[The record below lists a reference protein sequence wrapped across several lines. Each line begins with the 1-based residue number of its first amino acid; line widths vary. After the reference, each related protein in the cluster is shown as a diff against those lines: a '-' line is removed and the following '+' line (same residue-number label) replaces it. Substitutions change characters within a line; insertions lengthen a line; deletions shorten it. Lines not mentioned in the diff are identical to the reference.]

1 MSIAKPMPG
10 TLNGTKA
17 NGTKANGTKANE
29 TKAEATPN
37 VLARLLAPIEQELA
51 AVSQR
56 LQTELR
62 HVDPFI
68 DELAQHS
75 FRLGGKRLRPAL
87 LLLTAQAVGEVNDS
101 HRVLAAVV
109 EMVHTAT
116 LVHDDVLD
124 EADIRR
130 HEATVNARWN
140 NQTSVLLGDY
150 LFTHAFYLAS
160 TLETTFGCRAI
171 GRATNIVCEGEL
183 KQTAASGDFELSR
196 ETYFEIIAAKTAE
209 LCACCCR
216 LGAHYS
222 GANDSGANDS
232 MAKRLESYGRHLGI
246 AFQIADDLLDLE
258 GEEQVTGKSLGTDL
272 NNRKMTLP
280 LIHLRDQ
287 LDRDQ
292 QQELRQL
299 IDQPSA
305 ESFVKLLD
313 WLETSGSLQHA
324 RDVADGHVAQAIANL
339 TDLPA
344 SPALASLQHMAQF
357 VTRRDR

>member
-1 MSIAKPMPG
+1 MSIAKSLPSSSA
-10 TLNGTKA
+10 GTK
-17 NGTKANGTKANE
+17 
-29 TKAEATPN
+29 PN
-37 VLARLLAPIEQELA
+37 VLARLFAPVEQELA
-51 AVSQR
+51 AVSER
-56 LQTELR
+56 LQAELR
-62 HVDPFI
+62 HPDPFI

-75 FRLGGKRLRPAL
+75 FRIGGKRLRPAL
-87 LLLTAQAVGEVNDS
+87 LLLTAQAVGDVNDS
-101 HRVLAAVV
+101 HRVLAAVT
-109 EMVHTAT
+109 EMIHTAT

-130 HEATVNARWN
+130 HKATANARWD

-183 KQTAASGDFELSR
+183 KQTAASGDFDLSR

-209 LCACCCR
+209 LCAVCCQ
-216 LGAHYS
+216 LGAHYAGAS
-222 GANDSGANDS
+222 GQVT
-232 MAKRLESYGRHLGI
+232 KCLESYGRHLGI

-287 LDRDQ
+287 LDPPQRRD
-292 QQELRQL
+292 LRQL
-299 IDQPSA
+299 IDQPTS
-305 ESFVKLLD
+305 EDLSKLLD
-313 WLETSGSLQHA
+313 WLEQGSSLEYA
-324 RDVADGHVAQAIANL
+324 RKVAAGHVAQATEQL
-339 TDLPA
+339 EGLSS
-344 SPALASLQHMAQF
+344 SPAKVALGQIAQF
-357 VTRRDR
+357 VAYREN